1 MPRFTVWTNAT
12 EERSFTTEEPREA
25 VSKYHEEIGEMPK
38 TWDGELHVRDEEEH
52 EITYRRR
59 EAA

>member
-1 MPRFTVWTNAT
+1 MKKYTVWTNAT
-12 EERSFTTEEPREA
+12 EEKTYTVKEPREA
-25 VSKYHEEIGEMPK
+25 CSRYHEEIGDMPK
-38 TWDGELHVRDEEEH
+38 TWDGVLHVRDEEGE